1 MKGILSWKRRPYV
14 SRVGIFLIA
23 VTLIAGMVGCGN
35 GGGGDG
41 ETESI
46 AMVAAGSG
54 GHIIGLKSD
63 GTVVA
68 AGNDTY
74 GECNIDS
81 WTDIIHVAAGHWH
94 TVGVKADGTVTATGW
109 NDYGQCD
116 VAGWTDIVQVAAGLF
131 HTVGLKS
138 DGTVV
143 ATTISKPSDDD
154 GQCDVA
160 DWTDIAQ
167 VSAAFIHTVGLKADG
182 TVVAAGR
189 NYPGQ
194 GDVSEWTDITQ
205 VAAGYYHMVGLK
217 SDGTAIAVGANWTHQ
232 CDVDSWT
239 DIVQVAACSDT
250 FGLKSDGTVVNVYG
264 YNVGGWTDIIQITA
278 NGWYTVGL
286 KSDGSVVAQGDKLW
300 GQCAV
305 DGWTDIDQIAA
316 CGAYTVG
323 VKFDGTTVTGGAWDC
338 EHVKWPVDVGNW
350 TQIVGVAGSMS
361 HTVGLRSD
369 GTVVGEGWL
378 CWRDHGQLEVRDWVD
393 IIQVAAGGEWYKAH
407 TVGLKSD
414 GTVVATGCNDYGQC
428 DVGNWTDIIQVAAG
442 LCHTVGLR
450 SDGTVVATTIG
461 DPFCDYGQCDVTD
474 WKDIVQVAAGYI
486 HTVGVKADGTVVA
499 TTIGDPSYDY
509 GQCDVTDWTDIVQVA
524 AGFYHTVGL
533 KADGTVVATT
543 IVVPTT
549 ISEPSEDYGQCDVAD
564 WTDIIQV
571 AAGDYH
577 TVGLRSDGTV
587 VAAGIGAEL
596 YKWNLG
602 TTRHDLNIS
611 STTGGSVT
619 APGEGVFTYG
629 AGTVA
634 NLVAEPEEGYQFV
647 RWTGDTG
654 TVDRINARSTTVA
667 MWGDYVVT
675 AEFAMPPIRYNLN
688 VGTTAGGSVVAPG
701 EGTFSNERGTVVEL
715 VAEPEEGYQ
724 FVNWTGDVETVA
736 DVDSPSTTVSIDGDY
751 YIRANFAAVEVVGIG
766 VTVGD
771 WIKVEYEVT
780 GWPAGEPYPEW
791 LKLEFLT
798 IEGTN
803 ATVLVT
809 MHMSDGTEQ
818 SDTAS
823 TDIGEGGGE
832 AFGLAGFVMPPDLTT
847 GDSVYLTGYGDVTID
862 GETAR
867 TYAGAERTVVY
878 ASLSQYGVQLTHYW
892 DQETG
897 VMVEASSTQDD
908 TTVTAAVTETNLW

>member
-1 MKGILSWKRRPYV
+1 MKGIVSGKRR
-14 SRVGIFLIA
+14 RCMVGVTVFLVVA
-23 VTLIAGMVGCGN
+23 TLIAGMVGCGN

-54 GHIIGLKSD
+54 GHIIGLRAD

-68 AGNDTY
+68 AGNNTH
-74 GECNIDS
+74 GQCNIDS

-94 TVGVKADGTVTATGW
+94 TVGVKADGTVIATGW

-131 HTVGLKS
+131 HTVGVKS

-167 VSAAFIHTVGLKADG
+167 VSAAWDHTVGLKADG
-182 TVVAAGR
+182 TVVATGD
-189 NYPGQ
+189 NYYGQ

-217 SDGTAIAVGANWTHQ
+217 SDGTAVAVGANWTRQ

-264 YNVGGWTDIIQITA
+264 YHVGGWTDIIQISA

-305 DGWTDIDQIAA
+305 DGWTDIDQVAA

-323 VKFDGTTVTGGAWDC
+323 VKSDGTTVTGGAWDC
-338 EHVKWPVDVGNW
+338 RHAKSLVDVGNW
-350 TQIVGVAGSMS
+350 TEIVGVAGSMS

-369 GTVVGEGWL
+369 GTVVAEGFL
-378 CWRDHGQLEVRDWVD
+378 CWWDYGQLEVGDWVD
-393 IIQVAAGGEWYKAH
+393 IIQVAAGGEWELGYTVGLQSDGTVIAVGRNEDGQCNVGNWTDITQVAAGIAH
-407 TVGLKSD
+407 TLGLKSD
-414 GTVVATGCNDYGQC
+414 GTVIATGWNDYGQC
-428 DVGNWTDIIQVAAG
+428 DVIGWT
-442 LCHTVGLR
+442 
-450 SDGTVVATTIG
+450 
-461 DPFCDYGQCDVTD
+461 
-474 WKDIVQVAAGYI
+474 DIVQVAAGFLY
-486 HTVGVKADGTVVA
+486 TVGMKADGTVVA
-499 TTIGDPSYDY
+499 TTIADPS
-509 GQCDVTDWTDIVQVA
+509 
-524 AGFYHTVGL
+524 
-533 KADGTVVATT
+533 
-543 IVVPTT
+543 
-549 ISEPSEDYGQCDVAD
+549 EEYGQCDVAD

-602 TTRHDLNIS
+602 TTHHDLNIS

-629 AGTVA
+629 GGTVA

-654 TVDRINARSTTVA
+654 TVDSINAESTRVA
-667 MWGDYVVT
+667 IWGDYVIT
-675 AEFAMPPIRYNLN
+675 ANFAMPPIRYNLN
-688 VGTTAGGSVVAPG
+688 VGSTAGGSVVAPG

-724 FVNWTGDVETVA
+724 FLNWTGDVETVT
-736 DVDSPSTTVSIDGDY
+736 DVDSPSTTVSTDGDY
-751 YIRANFAAVEVVGIG
+751 YIRANFAAVEVDGIG

-771 WIKVEYEVT
+771 WMKVEYEIT
-780 GWPAGEPYPEW
+780 GWPTGEPYPEW
-791 LKLEFLT
+791 LKLEFLS

-818 SDTAS
+818 SETAYA
-823 TDIGEGGGE
+823 DIGEGGGQ
-832 AFGLAGFVMPPDLTT
+832 AFGLAGFVISANLMT
-847 GDSVYLTGYGDVTID
+847 GDSVYISGYGDVTID
-862 GETAR
+862 GETTR
-867 TYAGAERTVVY
+867 TYAGAERTVLY
-878 ASLSQYGVQLTHYW
+878 ATFSEYGVQMTYYW
-892 DQETG
+892 DGDTG
-897 VMVEASSTQDD
+897 VLLEASSTSADL
-908 TTVTAAVTETNLW
+908 TATAVVTETNLW

>member
-1 MKGILSWKRRPYV
+1 MKGIVSVKRRRCMV
-14 SRVGIFLIA
+14 RVTVFLIVA
-23 VTLIAGMVGCGN
+23 TLIAGMVGCGN
-35 GGGGDG
+35 RDGGDG

-54 GHIIGLKSD
+54 GHIIGLRAD
-63 GTVVA
+63 GTAVA
-68 AGNDTY
+68 AGNNTY
-74 GECNIDS
+74 GQCNIDS

-94 TVGVKADGTVTATGW
+94 TVGVKADGTVIATGW

-131 HTVGLKS
+131 HTVGVKS

-167 VSAAFIHTVGLKADG
+167 VSAAWDHTVGLKADG
-182 TVVAAGR
+182 TVVATGD

-217 SDGTAIAVGANWTHQ
+217 SDGTAVAVGANWTRQ

-264 YNVGGWTDIIQITA
+264 YHVGGWTDIIQISA

-305 DGWTDIDQIAA
+305 DGWTDIDQVAA

-323 VKFDGTTVTGGAWDC
+323 VKSDGTTVTGGAWDC
-338 EHVKWPVDVGNW
+338 RHAKSLVDVGNW

-369 GTVVGEGWL
+369 GTVVAEGFFSW
-378 CWRDHGQLEVRDWVD
+378 WRDYGQLEVGDWVD
-393 IIQVAAGGEWYKAH
+393 IIQVAAGGEWELGH

-414 GTVVATGCNDYGQC
+414 GTVIAVGRNEDGQC
-428 DVGNWTDIIQVAAG
+428 DVGNWTDITQVAAG
-442 LCHTVGLR
+442 IADTLGLK
-450 SDGTVVATTIG
+450 SDGTVIATG
-461 DPFCDYGQCDVTD
+461 WNDYGQCDVIGWT
-474 WKDIVQVAAGYI
+474 DIVQVAAGYI

-499 TTIGDPSYDY
+499 NTIGDPSYDY
-509 GQCDVTDWTDIVQVA
+509 GQCDVTDWKDIVQVA
-524 AGFYHTVGL
+524 AGYYHTVGL

-543 IVVPTT
+543 I
-549 ISEPSEDYGQCDVAD
+549 SEPPEDYGQCDVAD
-564 WTDIIQV
+564 WIDIIQV

-634 NLVAEPEEGYQFV
+634 NLVAKPEEGYQFV

-654 TVDRINARSTTVA
+654 TVDSINAESTRVA
-667 MWGDYVVT
+667 IWGDYVIT
-675 AEFAMPPIRYNLN
+675 ANFAMPPIRYNLN
-688 VGTTAGGSVVAPG
+688 VGSTAGGSVVAPG

-724 FVNWTGDVETVA
+724 FLNWTGDVETVT
-736 DVDSPSTTVSIDGDY
+736 DVDSPSTTVSTDGDY
-751 YIRANFAAVEVVGIG
+751 YIRANFAAVEVDGIG

-771 WIKVEYEVT
+771 WMKVEYEIT
-780 GWPAGEPYPEW
+780 GWPTGEPYPEW
-791 LKLEFLT
+791 LKLEFLS

-818 SDTAS
+818 SETAYA
-823 TDIGEGGGE
+823 DIGEGGGQ
-832 AFGLAGFVMPPDLTT
+832 AFGLAGFVISANLMT
-847 GDSVYLTGYGDVTID
+847 GDSVYISGYGDVTID
-862 GETAR
+862 GETTR
-867 TYAGAERTVVY
+867 TYAGAERTVLY
-878 ASLSQYGVQLTHYW
+878 ATFSEYGVQMTYYW
-892 DQETG
+892 DGDTG
-897 VMVEASSTQDD
+897 VLLEASSTSADL
-908 TTVTAAVTETNLW
+908 TATAVVTETNLW